1 MASLTGI
8 EEVFS
13 YFRTKYRDFKPSY
26 LVNSRD
32 ATAPSWD
39 SLECTRLVNGSLYA
53 ARAGNLSESSR
64 LLQQSARLGLTQ
76 PLGSL
81 PWIKFVSEFSA
92 ATGYLFYRL
101 GEPSKAVR
109 SLEEANLADLLLMRV
124 FGQLSRH
131 LHRVRLA
138 QHRAKVEWKLG
149 DRRLGNTLVRE
160 LIGHL
165 TGNGD
170 VVSQPLQGSWDNR
183 LCILCPSKVIGEMI
197 DVFKAE
203 LREWENS

>member
-13 YFRTKYRDFKPSY
+13 SFRTKYRDFNPSF
-26 LVNSRD
+26 VINSRG
-32 ATAPSWD
+32 ATTPSWD
-39 SLECTRLVNGSLYA
+39 SLECTRLVNGSLDA

-64 LLQQSARLGLTQ
+64 LLQLSARLGLSQ

-81 PWIKFVSEFSA
+81 PWIRFVSEFSA

-101 GEPSKAVR
+101 GEPVKAVR

-149 DRRLGNTLVRE
+149 DRRLANSLVRE

-165 TGNGD
+165 TGDGI
-170 VVSQPLQGSWDNR
+170 VVSQPLRGSWDNR
-183 LCILCPSKVIGEMI
+183 LCLVCPSKVISEMI
-197 DVFKAE
+197 KVFKAE
-203 LREWENS
+203 LVEWENS